1 MHCNVKDKVG
11 HPLTVKQ
18 TTYITDTSD
27 KSNTRNACNARNT
40 YETGI

>member
-27 KSNTRNACNARNT
+27 KSNTRNARNT
-40 YETGI
+40 CETGI